1 MPSLKMVSL
10 AINRLTKPHAT
21 RMKYLLTTLLLWS
34 AVAQAQNQPV
44 LIDEVIALVEDDM
57 ITRSELIQEIQKI
70 QNDFRSKGR
79 NLPASASLNRQVLE
93 LMITQSILLQY
104 AEQRGVVI
112 TDTQLNNAM
121 QNLAKSNN
129 LSLAQFRQAL
139 LANNVD
145 YNQFRDRV
153 KRELTINSIRN
164 SYAQQ
169 NVDITEQEVDDFI
182 KRSGSDSETIEY
194 RISHILIALPDGASS
209 EQVNQVRS
217 RAIDLVQQLDL
228 GADFT
233 ALASTYSDGGNA
245 LQGGDLGWRKL
256 AQTPSLFADLVQD
269 MAIGEHSQ
277 PLRSASGYHIIKLDD
292 RRDSEQVLVKQTK
305 ARHILIKPDELTTDK
320 MAREQLQ
327 EIRGRII
334 NGVDFAELAK
344 QYSDDTGSRGL
355 GGDLGW
361 FAPGMMVAEFQQV
374 ADASQ
379 IGEISEVFRSQF
391 GWHILQVL
399 ERRIEDETTES
410 KRNKIRQQLQE
421 QKKAEVLDLWQRR
434 LRDQAF
440 VKIHGIDDRQ

>member
-217 RAIDLVQQLDL
+217 RAIDLVQQLAQ